1 MPISSSSNGSSS
13 FHNNEME
20 GEVVGSRPNECMYTL
35 PIKTTSR
42 NKNDSILSLVLYL
55 SKNKRKE

>member
-1 MPISSSSNGSSS
+1 MPISSSSNGSS
-13 FHNNEME
+13 FHNNEMK

-55 SKNKRKE
+55 SKIKEKND